1 MSTQAESLIKL
12 LKKKDEAFQKASNI
26 FAFTSGKGGTGKTFV
41 SLNLARMLSQ
51 MNWKVLF
58 IDFDSNM
65 ANADVLLNKT
75 PAGTIVE
82 FFTNQKKFKN
92 VITRIDEKF
101 DCIFGESGL
110 NDFPKLTENLIK
122 QFLQNVNTISS
133 EYDFIFID
141 TGAGL
146 NNEIIQL
153 LNGVA
158 NIVFVVNPEPTTIID
173 AYAVLKMTSES
184 ASKKIVI
191 INSVFSAEEAEETF
205 SSLLK
210 ASIHFLKIKIINLGF
225 VNFEKQIRQSI
236 VEQKL
241 FVSYFKQSMAFK
253 QFETIAAKLLDI
265 IHLANISQSAT

>member
-1 MSTQAESLIKL
+1 
-12 LKKKDEAFQKASNI
+12 
-26 FAFTSGKGGTGKTFV
+26 
-41 SLNLARMLSQ
+41 
-51 MNWKVLF
+51 
-58 IDFDSNM
+58 
-65 ANADVLLNKT
+65 
-75 PAGTIVE
+75 
-82 FFTNQKKFKN
+82 
-92 VITRIDEKF
+92 
-101 DCIFGESGL
+101 
-110 NDFPKLTENLIK
+110 
-122 QFLQNVNTISS
+122 
-133 EYDFIFID
+133 
-141 TGAGL
+141 
-146 NNEIIQL
+146 
-153 LNGVA
+153 
-158 NIVFVVNPEPTTIID
+158 VVNPEPTTIID

>member
-1 MSTQAESLIKL
+1 MSTQAESLINL
-12 LKKKDEAFQKASNI
+12 LKRKDKAVYKPSNI

-210 ASIHFLKIKIINLGF
+210 ASLHFLKIKIINLGF